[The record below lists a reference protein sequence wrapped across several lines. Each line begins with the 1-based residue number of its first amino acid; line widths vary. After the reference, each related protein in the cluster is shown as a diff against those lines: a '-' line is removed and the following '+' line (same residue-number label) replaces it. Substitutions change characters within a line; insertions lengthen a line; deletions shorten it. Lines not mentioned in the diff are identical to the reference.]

1 MSNNKVDVSVGSG
14 FKFGLGF
21 TLGSFV
27 ASMIILPALAC
38 LGFLVTSVIG
48 GGLAAMMQNMGR

>member
-1 MSNNKVDVSVGSG
+1 MNNKPIVTIGAG

-27 ASMIILPALAC
+27 ASVIILPALAC
-38 LGFLVTSVIG
+38 LGFIAMSVLG
-48 GGLAAMMQNMGR
+48 GTLTALLNNLQ

>member
-1 MSNNKVDVSVGSG
+1 MTNQTKVSVSDG

-27 ASMIILPALAC
+27 ASAIILPALAC
-38 LGFLVTSVIG
+38 LGFLILTLVGSSLG
-48 GGLAAMMQNMGR
+48 ALMNSF

>member
-1 MSNNKVDVSVGSG
+1 MSNQTKVSIGDG

-27 ASMIILPALAC
+27 ASVVILPALGC
-38 LGFLVTSVIG
+38 MGFIVLSLVGGSLGALMNSF
-48 GGLAAMMQNMGR
+48 

>member
-1 MSNNKVDVSVGSG
+1 MTTKPTVGDG

-27 ASMIILPALAC
+27 ASVIILPALAC
-38 LGFLVTSVIG
+38 LGFVVMTVLGGTLGALLNSVG
-48 GGLAAMMQNMGR
+48 P

>member
-1 MSNNKVDVSVGSG
+1 MAPQTKVSIGIGEG

-27 ASMIILPALAC
+27 ASVIILPVLAC
-38 LGFLVTSVIG
+38 LGFLILTLIG
-48 GGLAAMMQNMGR
+48 GSLGALLNNL

>member
-1 MSNNKVDVSVGSG
+1 VDNKVNVSIGSG

-27 ASMIILPALAC
+27 ASVIILPALAC
-38 LGFLVTSVIG
+38 IGFVVMSLLGGT
-48 GGLAAMMQNMGR
+48 LAALLQNAGM